1 MSKPKYIIVQAETQV
16 DSWNGTTINT
26 DRLARDVNEQIESG
40 YVVSG
45 GITFVPTVNKTIILI
60 QPMTLN
66 PIQSVGNGT
75 KRRRSRKNV

>member
-1 MSKPKYIIVQAETQV
+1 MSKPKYIIVKEAADV
-16 DSWNGTTINT
+16 IDGTIYT
-26 DRLARDVNEQIESG
+26 DRLARAVNEQIESG

-45 GITFVPTVNKTIILI
+45 GITFVPTGNRSNMLF

-66 PIQSVGNGT
+66 TTQIGGNGT